1 MITPNRLRLGRNNE
15 RSPAGIVTVTNDPT
29 KISQHNANVFNT
41 WFEAW
46 LVSHVPKLMVQP
58 KWYKNDR
65 DLKAGDIVLFLK
77 NEKELCNQYQYGKV
91 ISTNTSSDG
100 KIRSAEVMYRNNN
113 ERIDRTTQRA
123 TRQLVRI
130 HSTEDLDILQ
140 ELGEVATASDIMF
153 KMQHK

>member
-1 MITPNRLRLGRNNE
+1 
-15 RSPAGIVTVTNDPT
+15 
-29 KISQHNANVFNT
+29 
-41 WFEAW
+41 
-46 LVSHVPKLMVQP
+46 MVQP
-58 KWYKNDR
+58 KWYKDDR

-100 KIRSAEVMYRNNN
+100 KIPSAEVMYRNNN

-130 HSTEDLDILQ
+130 HSTEDIDILQ

-153 KMQHK
+153 KMQHE